1 MISAI
6 WSTHPLFALI
16 YIVLGNPPTQM
27 PCNKCFCL
35 HCLISHHPIGTE
47 HQDAS
52 CCLELESNWTHDWLS
67 NAVVG
72 RFAYGSYFIAVYL
85 LEYRRDGDGYW
96 RYFDPRASRTLSHT
110 PPLSLSLR
118 FYNLSWHTNFQQQ
131 TGGPPSG
138 FQGSFFLGKENNKKA
153 KPRSLF
159 CSLSLCCKQLNEP
172 TLDTWNPSKC
182 VWGRIIVSR
191 EEKQTT
197 QFLFS
202 FVYSSFFPLCLAKNN
217 KQASTANSVAHLS
230 PSFSL
235 CKVVQERNIGSR
247 SKKKIGKGICTSQ
260 LRKKS
265 WSYIAF
271 SRFARPHLIPHFK

>member
-1 MISAI
+1 MLLSSLLNFTSSHRDWASRCFLLPGTWKQLDPRLVKQRSCRPLCFWLVFLSPCTF
-6 WSTHPLFALI
+6 WSTAVMAMAI
-16 YIVLGNPPTQM
+16 GVISTQE
-27 PCNKCFCL
+27 
-35 HCLISHHPIGTE
+35 HHKHSLT
-47 HQDAS
+47 
-52 CCLELESNWTHDWLS
+52 
-67 NAVVG
+67 
-72 RFAYGSYFIAVYL
+72 
-85 LEYRRDGDGYW
+85 
-96 RYFDPRASRTLSHT
+96 HT
-110 PPLSLSLR
+110 PSLFLSLYEVDRRRCEERCEES

-131 TGGPPSG
+131 TGRPPSG
-138 FQGSFFLGKENNKKA
+138 FQGSFFGGKENNKKA
-153 KPRSLF
+153 KPRSLS

-172 TLDTWNPSKC
+172 TLDAWNPSKC

-191 EEKQTT
+191 EEKQTHPV
-197 QFLFS
+197 FIFICLF
-202 FVYSSFFPLCLAKNN
+202 FFFSLCLAKNN

-260 LRKKS
+260 VRKKS